1 MPPPKRPT
9 DDDSSVLP
17 RNKHP
22 RLDDDDEDDD
32 ATVVVSD
39 DDDDN
44 DDATVDLCWVDSDEQ
59 DVAGVP
65 VLRVVMSNK
74 TPLGDTSR
82 AAAVI
87 ARNPT
92 ADFIC
97 LVFKQGGG
105 LPTDDGTLRRHTPS
119 SHTLVHTTTDHDGT
133 AVCGIFQRGCAWQW
147 LGELVPYLYHMRHRR
162 TGTDITIA
170 NVFFPRGQP
179 ASESEAGVQRLAAL
193 KADVLVG
200 QLTGNSTFLVD
211 RGYTPVTA
219 LSVWHQRLRTFVVES
234 RTVHEDGTVSAS
246 LGVPYTMGDVELWE
260 GLRVMQM
267 RAVRGGPWLYHIGVG
282 AIVHHGANHDRS
294 PRDIMSAPMWVGSRE
309 TAMSYGSTVHRF
321 RVTAPLTVLAMD
333 FCESVRWIHSGT
345 LPPDIQKKLVR
356 SFECEEDSGD
366 HAYRRGDFS
375 RDRILVSH
383 LCEKGVVHGY
393 AHRWLRTKQLT
404 KVGHHQHYP
413 ELVVCNANYYL
424 EHVQT
429 DQM

>member
-1 MPPPKRPT
+1 MPPLKRPT

-22 RLDDDDEDDD
+22 RLDDDDEEDD

-44 DDATVDLCWVDSDEQ
+44 DDATVDLCWVDTDEQ

-87 ARNPT
+87 ARNPI

-119 SHTLVHTTTDHDGT
+119 SHTLVHTTTDRDGT

-179 ASESEAGVQRLAAL
+179 ASESEAGVQRLA
-193 KADVLVG
+193 
-200 QLTGNSTFLVD
+200 
-211 RGYTPVTA
+211 

-234 RTVHEDGTVSAS
+234 RTVHEDGTVSAVGGIATAFLYFPEAPHPRTKS
-246 LGVPYTMGDVELWE
+246 GQVSDTPSTESTRRTQYAVGVQLNPG
-260 GLRVMQM
+260 
-267 RAVRGGPWLYHIGVG
+267 
-282 AIVHHGANHDRS
+282 
-294 PRDIMSAPMWVGSRE
+294 
-309 TAMSYGSTVHRF
+309 HRF
-321 RVTAPLTVLAMD
+321 ILSRY
-333 FCESVRWIHSGT
+333 
-345 LPPDIQKKLVR
+345 
-356 SFECEEDSGD
+356 DSNNT
-366 HAYRRGDFS
+366 
-375 RDRILVSH
+375 I
-383 LCEKGVVHGY
+383 
-393 AHRWLRTKQLT
+393 
-404 KVGHHQHYP
+404 
-413 ELVVCNANYYL
+413 
-424 EHVQT
+424 
-429 DQM
+429 